1 LNFNPQ
7 NIFLVCVAIRADKQS
22 KFWHFSRFG
31 KFLDFF
37 NLYAPDSLP
46 AQLIMA
52 AVTGESGD
60 TNEDAHFNGAVA
72 IKRPRLALP
81 KDQES
86 QLQRRK
92 AAQIAYGRGRKIPI
106 KGIKDKKL
114 RGNLKRLEKKYKTAT
129 LRAKDAE
136 ILLEHSGG
144 FLEPE
149 NELERTYKVRQDDIK
164 QEVPIEAAKKG
175 FELKL
180 DTLGPY
186 VCDYTRNGR
195 ELLLAGRKGHVATM
209 DWREGKLGCELQL
222 AETVR
227 DARWLHNNQLFAVAQ
242 KKYVYIYDRAG
253 VELHCLK
260 NHIEVTNMEFL
271 PYHYLLATVGNAGYL
286 KYQDISTGEMVIEM
300 PTRLGTPTSFTQNPY
315 NAILHIGHQN
325 GTVTLWSPNSTTPLV
340 KLLAHRGPVRSI
352 AVDREGRYMVSTGQD
367 LKMAVWDIRM
377 FKEVNSYFTRQPGS
391 SVSISDQGLTAVGW
405 GTQTSIWRGLFSKAS
420 LDQEKIQSPYMA
432 WGGEG
437 KHIERVRWCPFEDV
451 LGISH
456 DAGFS
461 SILVP
466 GAGEP
471 NFDALE
477 VNPYETTKQRQE
489 AEVKS
494 LLNKLQPEMISLNPD
509 YIGNLDLQS
518 AEQRKAEKDLDKK
531 PVDPIADIKNR
542 GRGKNSSL
550 RKYLRKKGSRN
561 IIDERRLKIEE
572 LRKSQSERQQK
583 KLKAAEEELGPALGR
598 FARKAA

>member
-1 LNFNPQ
+1 
-7 NIFLVCVAIRADKQS
+7 
-22 KFWHFSRFG
+22 
-31 KFLDFF
+31 
-37 NLYAPDSLP
+37 
-46 AQLIMA
+46 MA
-52 AVTGESGD
+52 AVIESSGD
-60 TNEDAHFNGAVA
+60 TKEDAHFNSAVA
-72 IKRPRLALP
+72 IKRPRLSLP
-81 KDQES
+81 KDQDS
-86 QLQRRK
+86 QLRRRK
-92 AAQIAYGRGRKIPI
+92 EAQVAYGRGRKIPI

-114 RGNLKRLEKKYKTAT
+114 RGNLKTLENKYKIAT
-129 LRAKDAE
+129 LKAKDAE
-136 ILLEHSGG
+136 ILLENSGG
-144 FLEPE
+144 FLEQE
-149 NELERTYKVRQDDIK
+149 NELERTYKVRQDEIRR
-164 QEVPIEAAKKG
+164 EVPVETAKKG

-180 DTLGPY
+180 DALGPY

-222 AETVR
+222 GETVR

-253 VELHCLK
+253 VELHCLTK
-260 NHIEVTNMEFL
+260 HIEVTNMEFL

-286 KYQDISTGEMVIEM
+286 KYQDISTGQMVIEM
-300 PTRLGTPTSFTQNPY
+300 PTRLGTPTSLTQNPY

-325 GTVTLWSPNSTTPLV
+325 GTVTLWSPNSTTPHV

-367 LKMAVWDIRM
+367 LKMSVWDIRM

-405 GTQTSIWRGLFSKAS
+405 GTQTSVWRGLFSKAS

-456 DAGFS
+456 NAGFS

-494 LLNKLQPEMISLNPD
+494 LLNKLQPEMISLNPEF
-509 YIGNLDLQS
+509 IGKLDLLS

-531 PVDPIADIKNR
+531 PADPMADIKNR

-561 IIDERRLKIEE
+561 IIDERRLRIEE

-583 KLKAAEEELGPALGR
+583 KLKAAKEELGPALER

>member
-1 LNFNPQ
+1 
-7 NIFLVCVAIRADKQS
+7 
-22 KFWHFSRFG
+22 
-31 KFLDFF
+31 
-37 NLYAPDSLP
+37 
-46 AQLIMA
+46 MA
-52 AVTGESGD
+52 AVIEGRGD
-60 TNEDAHFNGAVA
+60 VNEDAHSNGAVA
-72 IKRPRLALP
+72 IKRPRLALL

-86 QLQRRK
+86 QLRRRK
-92 AAQIAYGRGRKIPI
+92 EAQIAYGRGRKIPT

-114 RGNLKRLEKKYKTAT
+114 RSNLKSLEKKYKTAA

-136 ILLEHSGG
+136 ILLENSGG

-149 NELERTYKVRQDDIK
+149 NELERTYKVRQDEIK
-164 QEVPIEAAKKG
+164 QDVSIDTAKKG

-260 NHIEVTNMEFL
+260 KHIEVTNMEFL
-271 PYHYLLATVGNAGYL
+271 PYHFLLATVGNAGYL
-286 KYQDISTGEMVIEM
+286 KYQDISTGHMVIEM
-300 PTRLGTPTSFTQNPY
+300 PTRLGTPASLTQNPY

-377 FKEVNSYFTRQPGS
+377 FKEVNNYFTRQPGS

-420 LDQEKIQSPYMA
+420 IDQEKIQSPYMA

-456 DAGFS
+456 DSGFS

-494 LLNKLQPEMISLNPD
+494 LLNKLQPEMISLNPNF
-509 YIGNLDLQS
+509 IGNLDLKS
-518 AEQRKAEKDLDKK
+518 AEQRKVEKDLDKK
-531 PVDPIADIKNR
+531 PVDPIAGIKNR

-561 IIDERRLKIEE
+561 VIDERRLRIEE

-583 KLKAAEEELGPALGR
+583 KLKAADEELGPALGR